1 MSVSDTGNSGE
12 SPGVTGQDL
21 DQTGRGLNP
30 THQDSS
36 ISNHCSNAKDQGSG
50 AIDRSVGHSKD
61 HQTNLKKP
69 GQKNTV
75 VIGAGAGGLAAAI
88 ELALAGFSVT
98 VLEAHEQPGG
108 KMRQLA
114 VPGASATDTTTQ
126 GIDAGPTVFTMDW
139 VFRNLFERA
148 GQCFEEQLPAECA
161 NVLAR
166 HGWTDGSR
174 LDLHASI
181 EASAEAIETFSD
193 RKNADG
199 FMAFCDRSA
208 AIYRT
213 LRDTFMAAQQPNPL
227 SLSWR
232 VGLHRLPALWQTA
245 PHRSLWGALGDHF
258 TDPRLQQL
266 FGRYATYV
274 GSSPLQCPATLMLI
288 AHVEQSG
295 VWLLPGGMRSLADAL
310 CRVGRNVGVDFHF
323 STPATAINTDAAG
336 RVCGVHSADNYWAA
350 DAVVFAGDHAALAQ
364 GVLGEDVKR
373 AVPPVK
379 PKQRGLS
386 ALTWCLSGQM
396 SKFPL
401 HYHTVFFDKHYPQEF
416 DAVFNQRQVPVKPTV
431 YLCAQDRVGGNGDP
445 ESTGDERFLMLINAP
460 ADGDTATWHGDQID
474 DVRHRALAV
483 MTECGAELSFDD
495 AHCMATSP
503 SDFHRLFPA
512 SGGSLYGRASHGMMA
527 SFQRPGARSKV
538 RGLYLAGGTVH
549 PGPGVP
555 MATLSGQ
562 LAAWAVVEDVK
573 TKG

>member
-1 MSVSDTGNSGE
+1 M
-12 SPGVTGQDL
+12 
-21 DQTGRGLNP
+21 
-30 THQDSS
+30 
-36 ISNHCSNAKDQGSG
+36 SNAAAKT
-50 AIDRSVGHSKD
+50 A
-61 HQTNLKKP
+61 
-69 GQKNTV
+69 V

-98 VLEAHEQPGG
+98 VLEAHDQPGG
-108 KMRQLA
+108 KMRQLTVPSANANAPSA
-114 VPGASATDTTTQ
+114 VGV
-126 GIDAGPTVFTMDW
+126 DAGPTVFTMDW

-148 GQCFEEQLPAECA
+148 GQHFEQQLPAERA
-161 NVLAR
+161 SVLAR

-174 LDLHASI
+174 LDLHADIATSAQAI
-181 EASAEAIETFSD
+181 EAFSD
-193 RKNADG
+193 SKNADG
-199 FMAFCDRSA
+199 FLAFCDRSA
-208 AIYRT
+208 AIYTT

-245 PHRSLWGALGDHF
+245 PHQSLWRALGRYF
-258 TDPRLQQL
+258 SDPRLQQL

-295 VWLLPGGMRSLADAL
+295 VWLLPGGMRSLAQAL
-310 CRVGRNVGVDFHF
+310 CQLGRDLGVNYQF
-323 STPATAINTDAAG
+323 STPATHIETNAAG
-336 RVCGVHSADNYWAA
+336 RVCGVRTA
-350 DAVVFAGDHAALAQ
+350 DAYLATNTVVFAGDHAALAQ
-364 GVLGEDVKR
+364 GFLGQKVQQ

-386 ALTWCLSGQM
+386 ALTWCLRGQM

-401 HYHTVFFDKHYPQEF
+401 HYHTVFFDTHYPQEF
-416 DAVFNQRQVPVKPTV
+416 DAVFNKRQVPTKPTV
-431 YLCAQDRVGGNGDP
+431 YLCAQDRVGGNGDT
-445 ESTGDERFLMLINAP
+445 ESSGNERFLMLINAP
-460 ADGDTATWHGDQID
+460 ADGDTTHWSANQVD
-474 DVRHRALAV
+474 DMRHRALSV
-483 MTECGAELSFDD
+483 MQACGAELRFDD
-495 AHCMATSP
+495 NQCMATSP
-503 SDFHRLFPA
+503 TDFHQLFPA

-562 LAAWAVVEDVK
+562 LAARAVVEDAGVV
-573 TKG
+573 TGIRP

>member
-1 MSVSDTGNSGE
+1 MSVSGNNQPDTSHGAKGSNLGHTDLGTDDTIHRSGTTKPD
-12 SPGVTGQDL
+12 SGGADHSL
-21 DQTGRGLNP
+21 DR
-30 THQDSS
+30 H
-36 ISNHCSNAKDQGSG
+36 KDHP
-50 AIDRSVGHSKD
+50 IDRNSD
-61 HQTNLKKP
+61 CKKSA
-69 GQKNTV
+69 V
-75 VIGAGAGGLAAAI
+75 VIGAGAGGLASAI

-98 VLEAHEQPGG
+98 VLEAHKQPGG
-108 KMRQLA
+108 KMRQLT
-114 VPGASATDTTTQ
+114 VPGASATDTTTH

-148 GQCFEEQLPAECA
+148 GQCFEQQLPAERA
-161 NVLAR
+161 SLLAR

-181 EASAEAIETFSD
+181 EASAHAIEAFSD

-199 FMAFCDRSA
+199 FLTFCDRSA
-208 AIYRT
+208 AIYAT

-227 SLSWR
+227 SLGWR

-245 PHRSLWGALGDHF
+245 PHRSLWGALGNHF

-295 VWLLPGGMRSLADAL
+295 VWLLPGGMRSLAEAL
-310 CRVGRNVGVDFHF
+310 YRLGCDLGVDFHF
-323 STPATAINTDAAG
+323 STPATAINTNAAG
-336 RVCGVHSADNYWAA
+336 RVCGVHSADNYWAV
-350 DAVVFAGDHAALAQ
+350 DAVVFAGDHAALAK
-364 GVLGEDVKR
+364 GFLGSDVQK
-373 AVPPVK
+373 AVPHVQA
-379 PKQRGLS
+379 KQRGLS
-386 ALTWCLSGQM
+386 ALTWCLRGQM

-416 DAVFNQRQVPVKPTV
+416 DAVFNKRQVPGKPTV
-431 YLCAQDRVGGNGDP
+431 YLCAQDRVGSNGDI
-445 ESTGDERFLMLINAP
+445 ESTGNERFLMLINAP
-460 ADGDTATWHGDQID
+460 ADGDTTTWHADQID
-474 DVRHRALAV
+474 DMRHRALAV
-483 MTECGAELSFDD
+483 MAECGGELSFDD
-495 AHCMATSP
+495 EHCTATSP
-503 SDFHRLFPA
+503 TDFHQLFPA

-562 LAAWAVVEDVK
+562 LAAWAVVEDTRK
-573 TKG
+573 SGLIFCPG